1 MSGGA
6 FQDPELHG
14 EGEMKNAQGRPPCRS
29 QLVEEKSRKEIEKE
43 QPEQR
48 ETRAVGGRVQRAW
61 VMA

>member
-1 MSGGA
+1 
-6 FQDPELHG
+6 
-14 EGEMKNAQGRPPCRS
+14 MKNAQGRPPCRS